1 MDTWPTRSQA
11 EAILEDW
18 TKNQNLRKH
27 AYAVEAAMRA
37 YAARFGQDPE
47 KWGAVGLLHD
57 FDYEKFPSLS
67 SHPMEGAAYLR
78 QQGFS
83 DELVQA
89 ILAHA
94 DHAGVVRD
102 SLLKKAI
109 YAVDELTGLI
119 TAAAL
124 VRPSKKLAE
133 VEVKTVMKK
142 WKEKSFAAGVNRQ
155 TVEQGSRELGV
166 PLEEHVG
173 IVLKAM
179 QGVSAQLGL

>member
-11 EAILEDW
+11 AAILEDW
-18 TKNQNLRKH
+18 TKSQNLRKH

>member
-1 MDTWPTRSQA
+1 MDQWPTRDQA
-11 EAILEDW
+11 AAILEEW
-18 TKNQNLRKH
+18 TKNPNLRKH
-27 AYAVEAAMRA
+27 AFAVEAAMRA
-37 YAARFGQDPE
+37 YAARFGQDAE

-57 FDYEKFPSLS
+57 FDYEKFPTMEN
-67 SHPMEGAAYLR
+67 HPTQGAAFLR
-78 QQGFS
+78 TQGFS
-83 DELVQA
+83 EELIEA
-89 ILAHA
+89 IMAHA
-94 DHAGVVRD
+94 EHTGVVRD
-102 SLLKKAI
+102 TLLKKTI

-119 TAAAL
+119 IAAAL

-155 TVEQGSRELGV
+155 TVEQGARELGV

-179 QGVSAQLGL
+179 QDISAQLGL

>member
-11 EAILEDW
+11 AAILEDW

-37 YAARFGQDPE
+37 YAIRFGEDPE

-57 FDYEKFPSLS
+57 FDYEKFPSLN

-83 DELVQA
+83 DELVQGV
-89 ILAHA
+89 LAHA
-94 DHAGVVRD
+94 EHTGVVRD
-102 SLLKKAI
+102 TLLKKAI

-119 TAAAL
+119 IAAAL

-179 QGVSAQLGL
+179 QGISAQLGL

>member
-1 MDTWPTRSQA
+1 
-11 EAILEDW
+11 
-18 TKNQNLRKH
+18 
-27 AYAVEAAMRA
+27 
-37 YAARFGQDPE
+37 
-47 KWGAVGLLHD
+47 
-57 FDYEKFPSLS
+57 
-67 SHPMEGAAYLR
+67 MEGAAYLR

-102 SLLKKAI
+102 TLLKKAI

-119 TAAAL
+119 IAAAL

-133 VEVKTVMKK
+133 VEVKSVMKK

-155 TVEQGSRELGV
+155 AVEQGARELGV

-179 QGVSAQLGL
+179 QGISAQLGSLIAEKVPQTRPTRPSSAAAGRLQSHPGGSADLIPEACPGAPSSPATWPGTPPRRRESAGR

>member
-1 MDTWPTRSQA
+1 MDRWPTRSQA
-11 EAILEDW
+11 AAILEEW
-18 TKNQNLRKH
+18 TKNPNLRKH

-37 YAARFGQDPE
+37 YAMRFGEDPE

-57 FDYEKFPSLS
+57 FDYEKFPSLDR
-67 SHPMEGAAYLR
+67 HPTEGAAYLR

-83 DELVQA
+83 EELAQG

-94 DHAGVVRD
+94 DHTGVARD
-102 SLLKKAI
+102 TLLKKTI

-119 TAAAL
+119 IAAAL
-124 VRPSKKLAE
+124 VRPSRKLAE
-133 VEVKTVMKK
+133 VEVKSVMKK
-142 WKEKSFAAGVNRQ
+142 WKEKSFAAGVNRG
-155 TVEQGSRELGV
+155 TIEQGARELGV

-179 QGVSAQLGL
+179 QGISAQLGL